1 MDNNNYDLIEYF
13 SKFKKK
19 IIFSTGLA
27 SIKELNKTIKILN
40 KSKCKFSL
48 LHCIS
53 KYPSKIEDL
62 NLINIRE
69 LSKKFKCEVGFSD
82 HSIGIDALKE
92 SINFG
97 ATIFEKHF
105 TDNKNRKNADNFISA
120 DIDDIKNFYEYYSY
134 KKKISGKYIY
144 SDHSSR
150 PDKKFI
156 KYYRRT
162 IKTF

>member
-1 MDNNNYDLIEYF
+1 MKLVFQSFN
-13 SKFKKK
+13 
-19 IIFSTGLA
+19 
-27 SIKELNKTIKILN
+27 
-40 KSKCKFSL
+40 
-48 LHCIS
+48 
-53 KYPSKIEDL
+53 
-62 NLINIRE
+62 R
-69 LSKKFKCEVGFSD
+69 
-82 HSIGIDALKE
+82 IDALKE

-97 ATIFEKHF
+97 AIIEKHF

-162 IKTF
+162 IKTFFNNEVSYVRK